1 MNKNKT
7 KKQRM
12 ILVSVLIVCCLIAV
26 GGIYQ
31 VLQSEA
37 IDTVESNA
45 VVDEVPEVSTI
56 ENEAIEVEEIIVDIV
71 QAEVNVTPIKD
82 DEKDEPEAIKEVE
95 VVIDE
100 PKPDEPKKPQNTSPE
115 VVPETKDDVTD
126 MSVEPEYE
134 EDQVTYTEEVIDEST
149 VEPVEEKDDKEDS
162 NLVPESENPFAN
174 PDNVANPDVQNG
186 DELYENGVPAG
197 QGDKF

>member
-1 MNKNKT
+1 MDKNKM
-7 KKQRM
+7 KKQRTL
-12 ILVSVLIVCCLIAV
+12 LVSVLIVCCVIAV

-37 IDTVESNA
+37 IDTVENNA
-45 VVDEVPEVSTI
+45 VVDEVPVVSTI
-56 ENEAIEVEEIIVDIV
+56 ENEAIEVEEIIVDKV
-71 QAEVNVTPIKD
+71 EVEVNVTPIED
-82 DEKDEPEAIKEVE
+82 DEKDEPEAIKEVD

-100 PKPDEPKKPQNTSPE
+100 PKAEEPEKPQNISPE

-134 EDQVTYTEEVIDEST
+134 EEEVTYTEEVIDEST

-186 DELYENGVPAG
+186 EELYENGVPAG